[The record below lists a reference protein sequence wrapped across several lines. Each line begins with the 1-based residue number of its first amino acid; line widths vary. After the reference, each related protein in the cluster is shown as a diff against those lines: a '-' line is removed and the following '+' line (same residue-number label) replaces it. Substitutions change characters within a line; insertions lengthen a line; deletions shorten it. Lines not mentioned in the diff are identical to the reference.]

1 MAHKHANSIWSI
13 NTNADGTVTTDDA
26 HLAVLMDIRV
36 ELQRLNSLLHCS
48 NFQAIPHKLD
58 RIRIATARIPV
69 RKKRT
74 KTIKEL

>member
-1 MAHKHANSIWSI
+1 
-13 NTNADGTVTTDDA
+13 
-26 HLAVLMDIRV
+26 MDIRV